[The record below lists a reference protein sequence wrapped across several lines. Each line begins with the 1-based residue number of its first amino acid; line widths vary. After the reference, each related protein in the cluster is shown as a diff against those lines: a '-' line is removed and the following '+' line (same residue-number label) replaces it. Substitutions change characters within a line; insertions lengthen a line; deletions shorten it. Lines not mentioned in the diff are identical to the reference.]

1 MEVKSKG
8 STDPQAPLVLLF
20 HGRGSNAQEIIELAN
35 HLPQTA
41 TYVAANAPIF
51 ENGGYAWFANRG
63 IGRPI
68 AESINKHMNDFTNW
82 LESFAPDREKIYL
95 VGFSGGGAFAGGLML
110 SNKSRYA
117 GAAILYAT
125 LPWDAEIPAEPNQ
138 LENFSVYLAHGED
151 DFVIPRE
158 LQDRTWQYLT
168 RDSGATIT
176 THKGPEGHGLTIES
190 LQTLNDWL
198 LGEFTKS

>member
-1 MEVKSKG
+1 MEIQSR
-8 STDPQAPLVLLF
+8 SSNDPHSPLVLLF

-35 HLPQTA
+35 HLPQSA
-41 TYVAANAPIF
+41 TYVATNAPIF

-68 AESINKHMNDFTNW
+68 AESIAQHMSSYTDW
-82 LESFAPDREKIYL
+82 LKSFAAARQKIYL

-110 SNKSRYA
+110 SDQKRYS

-125 LPWDAEIPAEPNQ
+125 LPWDAGIAVEPNQ
-138 LENFSVYLAHGED
+138 LQDFSVFLAHGES

-158 LQDRTWQYLT
+158 LQERTWKYLT
-168 RDSGATIT
+168 QDSGANIT
-176 THKGPEGHGLTIES
+176 SHKGPEGHGLTTES
-190 LQTLNDWL
+190 LQALSNWL
-198 LGEFTKS
+198 SGEFTKS

>member
-1 MEVKSKG
+1 MEIQTRG
-8 STDPQAPLVLLF
+8 NTDPQAPLVLLF

-35 HLPQTA
+35 HLPQEA
-41 TYVAANAPIF
+41 NYVAINAPIF

-68 AESINKHMNDFTNW
+68 AESISQHMNDFTEW
-82 LESFAPDREKIYL
+82 LEVYAVDRTKIYL

-110 SNKSRYA
+110 SDKNRYS

-125 LPWDAEIPAEPNQ
+125 LPWDAQIPAEPNQ
-138 LENFSVYLAHGED
+138 LANFPVYLAHGEN
-151 DFVIPRE
+151 DFVIPRD

-168 RDSGATIT
+168 LNSGASVT
-176 THKGPEGHGLTIES
+176 THKGPEGHGLTVES
-190 LQTLNDWL
+190 LQNLNDWL
-198 LGEFTKS
+198 LSEFAKP